1 MIWIVRD
8 PKDPLPRSHLP
19 ITVYNLDGTTFI
31 IPPATAAPEVVQA
44 PVVLTPPVGP
54 PPQQKPA
61 PLVLPGTTQL
71 PAVIQLPAATPSKNI
86 VNIFKLNQPR
96 ILWLNNEFTGDAVG
110 Q

>member
-19 ITVYNLDGTTFI
+19 IPVYNLDGTTVI

-44 PVVLTPPVGP
+44 PVVLTPPVVP

-61 PLVLPGTTQL
+61 PLVLPGTTAVRGVPPQP
-71 PAVIQLPAATPSKNI
+71 PAQTPSSNI
-86 VNIFKLNQPR
+86 VNIFKLN
-96 ILWLNNEFTGDAVG
+96 
-110 Q
+110 